1 VCVTLAAGL
10 VLRLPHIQCKT
21 ASASDIV
28 DTDRAFLEVEML
40 AAMAGIAR
48 EIESYNSAYQ
58 LAWEHISE
66 HQRRERQDIA
76 RRLHESIRRQVNE
89 GATEAVSLLPRRSGI
104 LRKARR
110 CREQAR
116 YIGPS
121 N

>member
-1 VCVTLAAGL
+1 MCVTLAAGL

-58 LAWEHISE
+58 LAWEPSGKILLGAFMNPSG
-66 HQRRERQDIA
+66 A
-76 RRLHESIRRQVNE
+76 RSMRGQPKLFHCFR
-89 GATEAVSLLPRRSGI
+89 GAQG
-104 LRKARR
+104 
-110 CREQAR
+110 
-116 YIGPS
+116 Y
-121 N
+121 